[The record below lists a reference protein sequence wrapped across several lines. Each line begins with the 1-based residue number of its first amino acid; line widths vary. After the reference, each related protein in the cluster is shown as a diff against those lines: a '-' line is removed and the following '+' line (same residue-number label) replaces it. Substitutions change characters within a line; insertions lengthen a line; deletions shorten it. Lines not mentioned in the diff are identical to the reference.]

1 MFSTEVTVTLRLRVT
16 TVSLL
21 LTINSFSD
29 ISAKIVTSV
38 LVVLLLPDTDIQYCP
53 IQQQVNKSSTFAIIL
68 NVQHAPGK
76 INEGNGKSLV
86 TRYIKD

>member
-1 MFSTEVTVTLRLRVT
+1 MTVTSRLRVT

-53 IQQQVNKSSTFAIIL
+53 IQQQVNKSSTFAIL
-68 NVQHAPGK
+68 EMCNMAPGK
-76 INEGNGKSLV
+76 INERNGKALV
-86 TRYIKD
+86 TWYIKD